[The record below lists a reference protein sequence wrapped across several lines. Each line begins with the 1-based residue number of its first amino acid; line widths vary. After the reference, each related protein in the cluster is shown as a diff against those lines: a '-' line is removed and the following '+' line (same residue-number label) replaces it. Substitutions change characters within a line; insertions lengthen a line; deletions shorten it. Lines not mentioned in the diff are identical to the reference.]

1 MVKPGDGTPSPLRNA
16 TSSGC
21 DLEFPEN
28 SRETRGLKILLK
40 ERVDKGL
47 ARTNPSLSVCVLC
60 GGGAS
65 LCLEV
70 CFFLYLMART
80 GHKPKAVA

>member
-47 ARTNPSLSVCVLC
+47 ARTNPSLSVSCVVAAHPSAWKC
-60 GGGAS
+60 VS
-65 LCLEV
+65 
-70 CFFLYLMART
+70 FFI
-80 GHKPKAVA
+80 